1 MDCTGGIY
9 GERGIWC
16 PEAAPD
22 AVGVKLKGFCLFNIS
37 WSGKIYVILLVFH
50 RRFMQTE
57 GGS

>member
-1 MDCTGGIY
+1 VDCTGGIY

-37 WSGKIYVILLVFH
+37 WSGKIYVILYFAVF
-50 RRFMQTE
+50 
-57 GGS
+57 SIS